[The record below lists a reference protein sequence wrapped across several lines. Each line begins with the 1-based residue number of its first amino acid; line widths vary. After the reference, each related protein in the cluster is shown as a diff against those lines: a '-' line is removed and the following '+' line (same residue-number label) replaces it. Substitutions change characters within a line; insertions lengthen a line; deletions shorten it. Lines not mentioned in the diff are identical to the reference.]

1 MANSA
6 ISKLIE
12 TFKTPQH
19 DYKLNTE
26 VFGQFDAE
34 KVAKELNLEKIGAEK
49 GTKNQPS
56 KDSQIPDEIES
67 QIQERIEAAKS
78 TANEA
83 AENQILIYNE
93 RISNLD
99 FEGHFSELRQAGPLA
114 ISDIQAQIQRGL
126 NEMNTRRRKL
136 LDVEKEFSY
145 FRSANGL
152 EYRTAKL
159 TTSAGTFLRVL
170 IVLIMIVLETY
181 FNGTYLAKG
190 STQGLIGGI
199 FEAASF
205 AILNIGFSIILT
217 LYLIKQVVR
226 NGLVWKLIGIVGIL
240 AWLGVVLVINLGLA
254 HYREVAATFAEGA
267 GADILVRIVENPFG
281 LIELESW
288 MLFAIGVLFAT
299 VTLVDIITFSDIYPG
314 YTKRQ
319 MRWDEEQEEYK
330 VEFDS
335 LIQELDDIKEDY
347 NDNLKAIG
355 NALSS
360 RQRELDNILSGRNRL
375 ASLYASHHEQL
386 QRAANSLFSYY
397 FEANRAARTTP
408 VPERFNSRFTV
419 SKMELSS
426 SKSFQP
432 REAQKI
438 KDRISEAK
446 QILDDQVQLV
456 LAEYAQGIRQYRN
469 LDILNK
475 EYAYGEEPKVK
486 EKTEQVQ

>member
-1 MANSA
+1 
-6 ISKLIE
+6 
-12 TFKTPQH
+12 
-19 DYKLNTE
+19 
-26 VFGQFDAE
+26 
-34 KVAKELNLEKIGAEK
+34 
-49 GTKNQPS
+49 
-56 KDSQIPDEIES
+56 
-67 QIQERIEAAKS
+67 
-78 TANEA
+78 
-83 AENQILIYNE
+83 
-93 RISNLD
+93 
-99 FEGHFSELRQAGPLA
+99 
-114 ISDIQAQIQRGL
+114 
-126 NEMNTRRRKL
+126 
-136 LDVEKEFSY
+136 
-145 FRSANGL
+145 
-152 EYRTAKL
+152 
-159 TTSAGTFLRVL
+159 
-170 IVLIMIVLETY
+170 
-181 FNGTYLAKG
+181 
-190 STQGLIGGI
+190 
-199 FEAASF
+199 
-205 AILNIGFSIILT
+205 
-217 LYLIKQVVR
+217 
-226 NGLVWKLIGIVGIL
+226 
-240 AWLGVVLVINLGLA
+240 
-254 HYREVAATFAEGA
+254 VAATFAEGA

-408 VPERFNSRFTV
+408 VPERFNRRFIV